1 MILASEDMSVFIA
14 SLSSFTQSTVGGM
27 HLASFPGS
35 PLAPTK
41 NKNDFYLFSL
51 GRGESLGTRL
61 HILHSKLT
69 SDSQSL
75 GSCAW
80 AAVVWLCMTFE
91 PSLSSSS
98 GIGLPTDIFL
108 LWREVA
114 AEQLCVSVR
123 NNCSLWSR
131 EWSRESVGSTETRVC
146 VCTVD
151 AYVST
156 NPVINGLGIPEV
168 AHGCW
173 LWFEERCGLDTL
185 C

>member
-1 MILASEDMSVFIA
+1 
-14 SLSSFTQSTVGGM
+14 
-27 HLASFPGS
+27 
-35 PLAPTK
+35 
-41 NKNDFYLFSL
+41 
-51 GRGESLGTRL
+51 
-61 HILHSKLT
+61 
-69 SDSQSL
+69 
-75 GSCAW
+75 
-80 AAVVWLCMTFE
+80 MTFE
-91 PSLSSSS
+91 PSLSSGS
-98 GIGLPTDIFL
+98 GIGFPPDIFL

-123 NNCSLWSR
+123 DNCSLWSR

-173 LWFEERCGLDTL
+173 L
-185 C
+185 